1 LNKQGP
7 HSLLRADRMTPY
19 EARRGWPP
27 RSFWLGFRLLSVCPV
42 VQSFAMEHNTEES
55 QQETQLEQFLL
66 HATTGAFVVAA
77 TASLIFRLFI

>member
-1 LNKQGP
+1 
-7 HSLLRADRMTPY
+7 
-19 EARRGWPP
+19 
-27 RSFWLGFRLLSVCPV
+27 
-42 VQSFAMEHNTEES
+42 MEHNTEES